1 MEILALAVGILI
13 GAFAGIL
20 INSKRIKKG
29 YAGTLVLDLSDPGS
43 HPDIYLELNQEAS
56 FLEGLD
62 SVSMDVRVIDV
73 KSQK

>member
-1 MEILALAVGILI
+1 MESLALVVGVLI

-29 YAGTLVLDLSDPGS
+29 YAGTLVLDRSDPGS

>member
-20 INSKRIKKG
+20 INGKRIKKG
-29 YAGTLVLDLSDPGS
+29 YAGTLVLDRSDPGS
-43 HPDIYLELNQEAS
+43 HPDIYLELNQEVS

>member
-1 MEILALAVGILI
+1 MEILALVIGILI
-13 GAFAGIL
+13 GAFAGVL

-29 YAGTLVLDLSDPGS
+29 YAGTLVLDRSDPGS

>member
-1 MEILALAVGILI
+1 MEILALVVGILI

-29 YAGTLVLDLSDPGS
+29 YAGTLILDRSDPGS

-56 FLEGLD
+56 FLEGLG

>member
-1 MEILALAVGILI
+1 MEILALVAGILI

-29 YAGTLVLDLSDPGS
+29 YAGTLVLDRSDPGS

-73 KSQK
+73 KSHK

>member
-1 MEILALAVGILI
+1 MEILALVVGILI

-29 YAGTLVLDLSDPGS
+29 YAGTLVLDRSDPGS

-56 FLEGLD
+56 FLEDLD

>member
-1 MEILALAVGILI
+1 MEILALVAGILI

-29 YAGTLVLDLSDPGS
+29 YAGTLVLDRSDPGS

-62 SVSMDVRVIDV
+62 SVSMDVRVIDI

>member
-1 MEILALAVGILI
+1 MEILALVVGILI

-20 INSKRIKKG
+20 INGKRIKNG
-29 YAGTLVLDLSDPGS
+29 YAGTLVLDRSDPGS
-43 HPDIYLELNQEAS
+43 HPDIYLELNQEVS

-62 SVSMDVRVIDV
+62 SVSMDVRVIDA